1 MGGAVN
7 GSWGKP
13 KFKPAWL
20 LAGEPKKRA
29 LARASEKKALAC
41 ASEKKSPGLRQRKK
55 KPWLA
60 PGLGSLVAVIT
71 PRHLLREE
79 KQGTTASR
87 LSSKMNFIRV
97 INDSLLPKTMLRYCS
112 GNSGYQPLGDS
123 E

>member
-1 MGGAVN
+1 MGLGVSQSSN
-7 GSWGKP
+7 GLGYMPAKKKP
-13 KFKPAWL
+13 WLAPA
-20 LAGEPKKRA
+20 
-29 LARASEKKALAC
+29 
-41 ASEKKSPGLRQRKK
+41 KK